1 MYVVFFK
8 YCFFLNMRQ
17 QKKRIYHIL
26 FFSNDLFNSFSQ
38 IVGFTS
44 LALFIWVLTDPS
56 MLITMTQERNH
67 FYIGLYVF
75 LIVGLLMLVVAIL
88 GCCGSLR
95 ESKCMLIGVSREDQ
109 MCLYYY
115 YQMYN
120 EYIIFSFY
128 CIILLL
134 FLMCN

>member
-1 MYVVFFK
+1 M
-8 YCFFLNMRQ
+8 
-17 QKKRIYHIL
+17 
-26 FFSNDLFNSFSQ
+26 Q
-38 IVGFTS
+38 IVGFTA

-95 ESKCMLIGVSREDQ
+95 ESKCMLIGVSKLNFKNLSYTYEPSGLHSHKKRVNANFVQ
-109 MCLYYY
+109 
-115 YQMYN
+115 
-120 EYIIFSFY
+120 I
-128 CIILLL
+128 
-134 FLMCN
+134 